1 MLTTIIIFII
11 ILSLLVFAHELGHFW
26 TARRFGVKAEEF
38 GFGFPPRIFGVQRVK
53 GKRMEAVGEV
63 EQKEIVVSDVQ
74 TADGTEVVRAKETD
88 TITEID
94 RAVAFKKWRM
104 IWRGGEPKPVREG
117 KGGTIYSINW
127 LPLGGFVKIKGEQ
140 GENRDE
146 PDSFSFQK
154 IWKRIV
160 IVSAGVTMNLV
171 LAVALISTGFILG
184 LPQVVENLPS
194 GARVEDRNIQVMQ
207 VLENSPAEKSGLQM
221 GDIIIGING
230 EQFTT
235 YEELQAFVAGQVG
248 NELIYEIKRGVNI
261 LEFHATPEVLAET
274 KKGGIGIAVAEMGIV
289 SFPWYQAI
297 WEGIKTTLYLTWFII
312 VAILGL
318 IKSLIVGQGVSA
330 DIAGPVGI
338 AVLTG
343 QVAKLGFIYILQF
356 AAILSINLA
365 IINFLPFPAL
375 DGGRVVFLFI
385 EKMRGK
391 AVSQKIEGLVHLV
404 GFWILMGLVLLITV
418 RDVFKLIK

>member
-38 GFGFPPRIFGVQRVK
+38 GFGFPPRIFGLRKVE
-53 GKRMEAVGEV
+53 GKKLEKVGEV
-63 EQKEIVVSDVQ
+63 EQKEVVVSDLQV
-74 TADGTEVVRAKETD
+74 DGTEVVSAKETD

-94 RAVAFKKWRM
+94 RAVAFKKWRV
-104 IWRGGEPKPVREG
+104 IWGGGEPKPVREG

-160 IVSAGVTMNLV
+160 IVSAGVTMNLA
-171 LAVALISTGFILG
+171 LAAVLISIGFMLG
-184 LPQVVENLPS
+184 LPQVVEDLPS

-221 GDIIIGING
+221 GDIILGING
-230 EQFTT
+230 ERFIT

-343 QVAKLGFIYILQF
+343 QVAQLGFIYILQF

-375 DGGRVVFLFI
+375 DGGRIIFLFI
-385 EKMRGK
+385 EKICGR
-391 AVSQKIEGLVHLV
+391 AVPEKVEAMVHNIGFALLMVLIVLV
-404 GFWILMGLVLLITV
+404 TY
-418 RDVFKLIK
+418 RDVLKLFR